1 MIKAQFTQ
9 SKVQGYGLALGIEF
23 AKVKVRHPYHKYD
36 VNQPT
41 FTLALR
47 ILKREYYI
55 IIYKPATIRLNRAE
69 RRANHLH

>member
-1 MIKAQFTQ
+1 MIKAQFAK

-23 AKVKVRHPYHKYD
+23 AMVKVRHPYHKYD

-41 FTLALR
+41 FTLAVRL
-47 ILKREYYI
+47 LKREYFFMV
-55 IIYKPATIRLNRAE
+55 YKPANIRLNRAE